1 MHFLFFYRYGENHPM
16 FYIGTLEAASQ
27 EAFYGKARDVSMLQP
42 ESILNLIWICPFF
55 GPFYYDW
62 GWNKWD
68 TKVCIMLVYPW
79 ALMSFPLGLFIKSVF
94 FALRQHRRRE
104 TDSAGYYSYT
114 VEGDTKFL
122 VSCPLLLN
130 WWEFQ
135 TQTWSHSQFLPQLL
149 SCKKAVNPIL

>member
-1 MHFLFFYRYGENHPM
+1 
-16 FYIGTLEAASQ
+16 
-27 EAFYGKARDVSMLQP
+27 
-42 ESILNLIWICPFF
+42 
-55 GPFYYDW
+55 
-62 GWNKWD
+62 
-68 TKVCIMLVYPW
+68 
-79 ALMSFPLGLFIKSVF
+79 MSFPLGLLIKSVF

-135 TQTWSHSQFLPQLL
+135 TQTWSHSQFMPQLRSKSHTL
-149 SCKKAVNPIL
+149 IRIGDEELIHGSISAVGN